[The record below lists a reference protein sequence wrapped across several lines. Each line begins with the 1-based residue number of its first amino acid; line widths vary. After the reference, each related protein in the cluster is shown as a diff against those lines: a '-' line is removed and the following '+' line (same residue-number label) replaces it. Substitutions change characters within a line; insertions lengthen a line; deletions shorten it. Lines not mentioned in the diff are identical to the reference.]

1 MLNIDD
7 SNSPNSQLSSQQTID
22 DQQITLSSGLQ
33 PASSDDRRRRRRQ
46 NRRPT
51 AQNPSETGDAP
62 LPKPVARGPAKPRGT
77 SRLDKLQLYAQIFTN
92 SAASAATAHN
102 LSDDFSGGCTPYQRA
117 AVKQRAN
124 AAAAAAAAAKGS
136 RTRGAAARKT
146 TATVGGRN
154 RTRAPPRGGE
164 VTDDGDDV
172 VSRGP
177 GQHEAEE
184 GVSVP
189 VEKSPRL
196 SPSSPAKVRATKILN
211 EKGWCML
218 YVYILCQYLVC
229 YLV

>member
-7 SNSPNSQLSSQQTID
+7 SNSPNSQLSSQRTVD
-22 DQQITLSSGLQ
+22 DQQIILSSGLQ
-33 PASSDDRRRRRRQ
+33 PASSDDRRRRRRE

-51 AQNPSETGDAP
+51 PQNPSETGDAP
-62 LPKPVARGPAKPRGT
+62 LPKPVTRGPAKPRGT

-124 AAAAAAAAAKGS
+124 AAAAAAAKGS
-136 RTRGAAARKT
+136 RTRGAATRKT

-164 VTDDGDDV
+164 VTDVSEDV

-177 GQHEAEE
+177 GQHEVEE

-211 EKGWCML
+211 EKDWCML
-218 YVYILCQYLVC
+218 YICIIYVSI
-229 YLV
+229 